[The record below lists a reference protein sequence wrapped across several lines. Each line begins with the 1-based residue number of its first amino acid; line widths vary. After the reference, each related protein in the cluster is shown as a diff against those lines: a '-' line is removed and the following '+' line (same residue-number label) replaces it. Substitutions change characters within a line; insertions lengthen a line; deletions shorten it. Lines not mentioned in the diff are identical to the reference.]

1 MEKRRKNNKIT
12 VKQRRFVSNWCKY
25 TGMFCKHTV
34 NKDNSAPN
42 YECREEVEKEY
53 QKYLKEKENSL
64 KWIIEQYTNEDGT
77 IDPDL
82 YEDEYYL
89 FLKMTP
95 KERLSIP
102 DSKFVGDGTWD
113 SNFDEPFSDLKISS
127 HKGNRYTRIRV
138 PSLKRGKSTWQR
150 FYNEFPSVAA
160 EVRWGDRRFINGA
173 KLKYIW

>member
-12 VKQRRFVSNWCKY
+12 IKKRRFVSNWCKY

-34 NKDNSAPN
+34 NKDNSTPN

-77 IDPDL
+77 IDTDL

-102 DSKFVGDGTWD
+102 DSKFVGDGTWN
-113 SNFDEPFSDLKISS
+113 SKTCPNKNGNLST
-127 HKGNRYTRIRV
+127 HKGGWHRRIRV
-138 PSLKRGKSTWQR
+138 PSLKREKATWQK
-150 FYNEFPSVAA
+150 FYNEFPIVAA

>member
-1 MEKRRKNNKIT
+1 MEKRRKNGKIKPRQ
-12 VKQRRFVSNWCKY
+12 VRINDWCKY
-25 TGMFCKHTV
+25 TGIFCKHTV

-42 YECREEVEKEY
+42 YECREEVEEEY
-53 QKYLKEKENSL
+53 KKYVEKKQQTL
-64 KWIIEQYTNEDGT
+64 KWLVETFTNEDGT

-102 DSKFVGDGTWD
+102 DSKFVGDGTWN
-113 SNFDEPFSDLKISS
+113 SKTWPNKNGNLSS
-127 HKGNRYTRIRV
+127 HKGGWHRRIRV
-138 PSLKRGKSTWQR
+138 PSLKREKATWQK
-150 FYNEFPSVAA
+150 FYNEFPIVAA
-160 EVRWGDRRFINGA
+160 EARFGDRRFINGA